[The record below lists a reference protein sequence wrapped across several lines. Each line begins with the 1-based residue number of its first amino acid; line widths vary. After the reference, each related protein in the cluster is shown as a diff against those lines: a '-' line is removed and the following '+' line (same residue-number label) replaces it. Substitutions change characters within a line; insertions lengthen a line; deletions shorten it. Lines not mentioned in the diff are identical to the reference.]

1 MKYSIRAAAIAAVVF
16 VSQVALG
23 GGGRVIPVPTLG
35 EAGLLALAVGLAGGG
50 VALIRRRRR

>member
-1 MKYSIRAAAIAAVVF
+1 MKYLVRVVSVAVLVLA
-16 VSQVALG
+16 SQVLQAG
-23 GGGRVIPVPTLG
+23 ISRPNPVPTLG